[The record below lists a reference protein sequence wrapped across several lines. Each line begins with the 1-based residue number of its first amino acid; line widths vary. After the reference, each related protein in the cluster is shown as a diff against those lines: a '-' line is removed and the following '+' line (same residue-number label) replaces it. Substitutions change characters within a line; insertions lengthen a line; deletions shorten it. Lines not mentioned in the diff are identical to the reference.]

1 MADSPPSPFSTPKRK
16 RAGLTDQDGP
26 SPLHTQFS
34 FDVNLSNSVPT
45 SGGSSPRTKVAH
57 RFRGLA
63 LGDYG
68 GSGGGVTAADNDTR
82 TAAARD
88 MMDVDEDELKM
99 RKRTRTSPVPPD
111 TSTPGLSRPVAQAD
125 EIPETPAAR
134 SSRPYSAADPTT
146 RKPPFA
152 LTNDDK
158 QLPQLDTAGQ
168 FMLDQALFTSSPR
181 PSPAKLSRP
190 APAASNR
197 HLDALKPKG
206 RKRAGTPPL
215 AGTST
220 GNKSRGPEQI
230 KDADAEIVDPI
241 RAALTWHEDEIT
253 IYDPED
259 EDDDGVGI
267 NGIGFKPT
275 PATAYARTMKR
286 RQQLAEYKKRE
297 EREARARR
305 SLRRRGSPARPGHK
319 LEREASA
326 ARKVR
331 FTETEPS
338 MMIGTI

>member
-1 MADSPPSPFSTPKRK
+1 MTDSSPSPFSTPKRK
-16 RAGLTDQDGP
+16 RAGIADQDVP

-34 FDVNLSNSVPT
+34 FDVNLSKSVPT
-45 SGGSSPRTKVAH
+45 SGSSSPRTKVAH

-63 LGDYG
+63 LNDYG
-68 GSGGGVTAADNDTR
+68 GSGGGVIAADNDTR
-82 TAAARD
+82 TATASD
-88 MMDVDEDELKM
+88 KMEVDEDELKM
-99 RKRTRTSPVPPD
+99 RKRTRISPIPPD
-111 TSTPGLSRPVAQAD
+111 ASAAKFSRPVALA
-125 EIPETPAAR
+125 EIPETPEAR
-134 SSRPYSAADPTT
+134 TSQPYSAADPTAQE
-146 RKPPFA
+146 PPLA
-152 LTNDDK
+152 PTNDNS
-158 QLPQLDTAGQ
+158 QTPQLNTTSQ
-168 FMLDQALFTSSPR
+168 FVLDQALFTSSPR

-190 APAASNR
+190 FPTASNR
-197 HLDALKPKG
+197 HLEVLKPKG

-215 AGTST
+215 VST
-220 GNKSRGPEQI
+220 GAKGGGAEQP

-275 PATAYARTMKR
+275 PAIAYARTMKR

-305 SLRRRGSPARPGHK
+305 SLRRRGSPARSGHK
-319 LEREASA
+319 LEREDSA
-326 ARKVR
+326 GRKVR

-338 MMIGTI
+338 MMIETI